1 MRKSI
6 YLTPETLFMA
16 ETPLGNLIEKELK
29 EKEARRIE
37 QKRLENKR
45 KAREEFYK
53 SIIEE
58 DSRQY
63 TVFNEKDEERI
74 FVRKVVK
81 ERPKAPSLQRQYGR
95 TLNYNLDC
103 QNRKDRTPPKL
114 SRGMSGFDKISSPNP
129 GQNLVS
135 TSNANNSGSLMRSI
149 FKK

>member
-6 YLTPETLFMA
+6 YPTPETLFMA
-16 ETPLGNLIEKELK
+16 ETPLGNLIENELK
-29 EKEARRIE
+29 EKEARKIE
-37 QKRLENKR
+37 RKRLETKR
-45 KAREEFYK
+45 KAREDFYK
-53 SIIEE
+53 NIIEE
-58 DSRQY
+58 DSKQY
-63 TVFNEKDEERI
+63 TVFHEHDEERI

-81 ERPKAPSLQRQYGR
+81 EKAKAPSLQRQYGQ
-95 TLNYNLDC
+95 TLSYNLDC

-135 TSNANNSGSLMRSI
+135 TSKANNSGSLMQSI